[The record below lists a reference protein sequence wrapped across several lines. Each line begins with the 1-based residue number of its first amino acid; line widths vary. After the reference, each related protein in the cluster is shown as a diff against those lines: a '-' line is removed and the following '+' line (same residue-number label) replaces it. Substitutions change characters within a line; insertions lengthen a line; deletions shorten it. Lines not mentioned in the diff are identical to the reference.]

1 MAAVLDVLQSGQVL
15 KELNNT
21 LITLIPKARCPQN
34 VSEYRPVSCCI
45 GDEMCNHSN
54 VFFDDQ

>member
-1 MAAVLDVLQSGQVL
+1 MLDVLQSGQVL

-21 LITLIPKARCPQN
+21 LITLIPKIRCPQN
-34 VSEYRPVSCCI
+34 VSEYRHVSCCI